1 MRKTSY
7 KHSRPGL
14 PATAVSQ
21 FRDSKSYGSV
31 RANGPVSTDVTVTD
45 PAPALRQ
52 GAGPMPA
59 ATLGR
64 KAGHGRFSYNLPV
77 KVIPDAI
84 IIMVAQAPIRWVHTL
99 DARICTGREHG

>member
-7 KHSRPGL
+7 KHRRPGL
-14 PATAVSQ
+14 PVAVAPQ
-21 FRDSKSYGSV
+21 LLDSKSYGSV
-31 RANGPVSTDVTVTD
+31 RAGGPVSTDVAVTD

-59 ATLGR
+59 ATVGR
-64 KAGHGRFSYNLPV
+64 QAGDGGFSYNLPV
-77 KVIPDAI
+77 QVIPDAI
-84 IIMVAQAPIRWVHTL
+84 IILVARAPIRWVHTL

>member
-7 KHSRPGL
+7 KHSWPGL

-31 RANGPVSTDVTVTD
+31 RSEGPVSTDVAVTD

-59 ATLGR
+59 ATVGR
-64 KAGHGRFSYNLPV
+64 KAGDGGFSYNLPV
-77 KVIPDAI
+77 KVFPDAI
-84 IIMVAQAPIRWVHTL
+84 IILVARAPIRWVHTL
-99 DARICTGREHG
+99 DARIFTGREHG